1 MVSSNTQSKTENSR
15 LKRLPENSHT
25 IMLKFKD
32 KAQRDECVSV
42 QEFKKTIGAIAAL
55 VTKYNS
61 TFEVFSWNILSGT
74 SSEIENQ
81 EVVSLEEEVKVK

>member
-1 MVSSNTQSKTENSR
+1 MVPPKIQSKTENSR

-42 QEFKKTIGAIAAL
+42 QGFKKTIGEIAAL

-61 TFEVFSWNILSGT
+61 TFEVFSWDILSGI
-74 SSEIENQ
+74 SSELENQ
-81 EVVSLEEEVKVK
+81 EVVSLEE